1 MSNRFFVGAFLA
13 IALVYACD
21 GGDAASQVKAAADAA
36 RVDSGGATAADARQ
50 FVADYNAALEDKVP
64 WWAKT
69 SWVRATYITPDT
81 EWLNARATEDQLA
94 FNSAMVEAAKRF
106 NGVELDDETA
116 RAIRLIKLG
125 SPMPAPNDEA
135 LRKELAAI
143 AQRMSSTYAKGE
155 YCPDGADSCMNLEDL
170 TKVLAESRD
179 FDELRDVWVGW
190 RKISKPIRAD
200 YERFAEITKMGA
212 AELGFE
218 DLGAMWRSGYDM
230 SPDEFAGEIERLWSQ
245 VKPLYDEL
253 HCHVRA
259 RLAERYGAE
268 RVPAGEPIP
277 AHLLGNMWSQTWD
290 NIYELVEPY
299 PGVSNLDVTGAM
311 EADGY
316 TVEKMFRQAED
327 FYTSLGMQAL
337 PDSFWDNS
345 MFTRP
350 ADRDVVCHPSAW
362 PLDGDTDVRIKM
374 CTRINEEDLTTIFHE
389 LGHVYYFLA
398 YRDLP
403 MLYHGGAHDGFHE
416 AIGDTVVLSMTPA
429 FLNEIGLI
437 GDYETNEQA
446 TINQQ
451 MKAALSRIAF
461 LPWAKLVDQ
470 WRWNVFSGETTPGQY
485 NADWWTLR
493 TTYQGVAP
501 PVPRSEE
508 DFDPGAKYHVPGNT
522 PYTRYFLAFILQYQ
536 FQRALCDG
544 TGFDGPL
551 HECSVYGSAEAGERF
566 WNMLALGQSKPW
578 RDALE
583 ALTGQREMDATA
595 IVEYFGPLMTWLR
608 EQNAARQCGW

>member
-1 MSNRFFVGAFLA
+1 MKFRLLVFIA
-13 IALVYACD
+13 IASVYACD

-36 RVDSGGATAADARQ
+36 RIDSGGATADDARK
-50 FVADYNAALEDKVP
+50 FVDDYNAAFEEKSLG
-64 WWAKT
+64 WAKT
-69 SWVRATYITPDT
+69 SWVRATYITADT
-81 EWLNARATEDQLA
+81 EWLDARATEEQLA
-94 FNSAMVEAAKRF
+94 FNSAMVEAAKQF
-106 NGVELDDETA
+106 NGVDLDDETA

-125 SPMPAPNDEA
+125 SSMPAPNDET

-143 AQRMSSTYAKGE
+143 AQRMSSTYAKGV
-155 YCPDGADSCMNLEDL
+155 YCPDGEDSCLNLEDL
-170 TKVLAESRD
+170 TRVLAESRD
-179 FDELRDVWVGW
+179 FDELIDVWAGW
-190 RKISKPIRAD
+190 REISKPIRDD

-230 SPDEFAGEIERLWSQ
+230 SPDKFGAEIERLWSQ

-253 HCHVRA
+253 HCHVRSK
-259 RLAERYGAE
+259 LAEQYGE
-268 RVPAGEPIP
+268 DRVPLDQPIP

-290 NIYELVEPY
+290 NIYDLVEPY

-311 EADGY
+311 EAQGY
-316 TVEKMFRQAED
+316 SVEDMFRQAED
-327 FYTSLGMQAL
+327 FYTSLGMEAL
-337 PDSFWDNS
+337 PDSFWERT

-350 ADRDVVCHPSAW
+350 DGRDVVCHPSAW
-362 PLDGDTDVRIKM
+362 SLDGDTDVRIKM
-374 CTRINEEDLTTIFHE
+374 CTRVTEEDLTTIFHE

-398 YRDLP
+398 YRDQP
-403 MLYHGGAHDGFHE
+403 MLYQNGAHDGFHE

-429 FLNEIGLI
+429 FLSEIGLI
-437 GDYETNEQA
+437 DSYETNEQS

-470 WRWNVFSGETTPGQY
+470 WRWKVFAGEITPDEY
-485 NADWWTLR
+485 NAGWWDLR
-493 TTYQGVAP
+493 TTYQGVMP
-501 PVPRSEE
+501 PVLRSEE

-536 FQRALCDG
+536 FQRALCEG

-551 HECSVYGSAEAGERF
+551 HECSVYGSEQAGERF
-566 WNMLALGQSKPW
+566 WNMLSLGQSKPW
-578 RDALE
+578 RDALAE
-583 ALTGQREMDATA
+583 LTGQREMDATA
-595 IVEYFGPLMTWLR
+595 IVEYFGPLMSWLE
-608 EQNAARQCGW
+608 EQNADRQCGW

>member
-1 MSNRFFVGAFLA
+1 MSYRFLPVAFVATAWLC
-13 IALVYACD
+13 ACD

-36 RVDSGGATAADARQ
+36 RADSGGATAADARQ
-50 FVADYNAALEDKVP
+50 FVSDYNAMLEEKQQV
-64 WWAKT
+64 WART
-69 SWVRATYITPDT
+69 AWVRATYITPDT
-81 EWLNARATEDQLA
+81 EALDALATEQQLA
-94 FNSAMVEAAKRF
+94 FNSETIEAAKRF

-116 RAIRLIKLG
+116 RAIRLIKL
-125 SPMPAPNDEA
+125 SSVMPAPNDEA
-135 LRKELAAI
+135 LRKELAEI
-143 AQRMSSTYAKGE
+143 AQRMSSTYARGG
-155 YCPDGADSCMNLEDL
+155 YCPDGEDSCMNLEDL

-179 FDELRDVWVGW
+179 FDELRDVWAGW
-190 RKISKPIRAD
+190 REISKPIRAD

-218 DLGAMWRSGYDM
+218 DLGTMWRSGYDM
-230 SPDEFAGEIERLWSQ
+230 SPDEFSAEIERLWSQ

-259 RLAERYGAE
+259 KLAEQYGDD
-268 RVPAGEPIP
+268 RVPAAEPIP

-290 NIYELVEPY
+290 NIYGLVEPY

-311 EADGY
+311 EAQGY
-316 TVEKMFRQAED
+316 TVEQMFRQAED
-327 FYTSLGMQAL
+327 FYTSLGMEAL

-350 ADRDVVCHPSAW
+350 ADRDVVCHASAW
-362 PLDGDTDVRIKM
+362 PIDGDTDVRIKM

-403 MLYHGGAHDGFHE
+403 MLYQAGGHDGFHE

-429 FLNEIGLI
+429 FLNEIGLV
-437 GDYETNEQA
+437 GDYETNQQA

-470 WRWNVFSGETTPGQY
+470 WRWQVFAGETAPDSY
-485 NADWWTLR
+485 NAAWWTLR

-536 FQRALCDG
+536 LQRALCDG

-551 HECSVYGSAEAGERF
+551 HECSVYGSEEAGERL
-566 WNMLALGQSKPW
+566 WNMLSLGQSRPW

-583 ALTGQREMDATA
+583 ELTGQRDMDASA
-595 IVEYFGPLMTWLR
+595 IVEYFGPLMTWLQ
-608 EQNAARQCGW
+608 EQNAGRQCGW